1 MNVNN
6 FIKGIF
12 RGSEDLDKSIYQEF
26 LVKQLILRDYLSIER
41 TILANESTFLAYIR
55 TSLTISVVGVTL
67 FQLSQS
73 NEAFQYIGIVLALSG
88 VYIFLAG
95 SVRTVIMRKKINK
108 FLEKRQEVETI
119 TDAGKLT

>member
-12 RGSEDLDKSIYQEF
+12 RGSEDLDKPIYQEF
-26 LVKQLILRDYLSIER
+26 LVKQLILRAYLSIER

>member
-108 FLEKRQEVETI
+108 FLEKRQE
-119 TDAGKLT
+119 